1 VHVCFRNVTAATG
14 NFAVVTLT
22 AATSLVI
29 SSGSTMGAANATPF
43 RLWIVGFND
52 GGTFRLGAIKCAAAG
67 RIHPLQDDV
76 LASSTA
82 EGGAGAADSAGVI
95 YTGTAVSAKACR
107 ILGYVE
113 WSSGLTTVGTWAIVP
128 TKIQLFGAGI
138 RLPGETVQTVLA
150 TTTSTVTHTNSGMT
164 DTGLSAALAPTS
176 AANGVRI
183 AGTNTEIFPSSTGLG
198 AQIELLRG
206 GSTILQMSGGTI
218 GYGSSSQG
226 IINVPF
232 FWLDFPATASSV
244 TYKTQAKAGN
254 ASGTIDTQHNGGTS
268 TILVEE
274 IMA

>member
-1 VHVCFRNVTAATG
+1 MTRGDFDVPYAETKFARAEIAAVD
-14 NFAVVTLT
+14 A
-22 AATSLVI
+22 
-29 SSGSTMGAANATPF
+29 
-43 RLWIVGFND
+43 D
-52 GGTFRLGAIKCAAAG
+52 GTF
-67 RIHPLQDDV
+67 
-76 LASSTA
+76 
-82 EGGAGAADSAGVI
+82 
-95 YTGTAVSAKACR
+95 
-107 ILGYVE
+107 
-113 WSSGLTTVGTWAIVP
+113 
-128 TKIQLFGAGI
+128 
-138 RLPGETVQTVLA
+138 
-150 TTTSTVTHTNSGMT
+150 
-164 DTGLSAALAPTS
+164 
-176 AANGVRI
+176 
-183 AGTNTEIFPSSTGLG
+183 GLG